1 MQQTSLPG
9 NLKPEYRGDTSH
21 RYQGRFFKG
30 TGRNLWVDG
39 MREFI
44 SGEEKPG
51 TKAKKHG

>member
-44 SGEEKPG
+44 SGGEKPG